1 MRLLYIKIP
10 VHISQCLLRSI
21 SKGAG
26 VQPPTSRL
34 NSVGN
39 QICRHHRSI
48 SQNPCHFS
56 YFRQCGEWG
65 VTCSR
70 NQRKSDCLC
79 HALEVKGLMP
89 NSHLPSHSGLAF
101 SVWIWRSPLCL
112 HLHVYPTSV
121 GTMARWLL
129 ESDSV
134 YITLVLKFFPRF

>member
-10 VHISQCLLRSI
+10 VHISHCLLRSFV
-21 SKGAG
+21 KGAA

-39 QICRHHRSI
+39 RICRHHRSI

-89 NSHLPSHSGLAF
+89 NSHLPSHLRTCILSLNLMVTPLP
-101 SVWIWRSPLCL
+101 SSPCL
-112 HLHVYPTSV
+112 PYQC
-121 GTMARWLL
+121 GNDGQMA
-129 ESDSV
+129 
-134 YITLVLKFFPRF
+134 IGK